1 MQNLELI
8 QIARP
13 SLIKLFEK
21 TVKLVGSECDHK
33 GCQQILP
40 APIVVSPFN
49 SESPSRGMVSITILH
64 KEIWQCS
71 TGYGESS

>member
-1 MQNLELI
+1 MQNLDLI

-40 APIVVSPFN
+40 APITFREV
-49 SESPSRGMVSITILH
+49 GG
-64 KEIWQCS
+64 EIICRR
-71 TGYGESS
+71 